1 MGCSTCKQNQSSI
14 DKAMSVEMPG
24 GEIYNGHFF
33 LKVVTFIALLV
44 AIPLIIVVLICQ
56 IFLTFFVPSKVNE
69 IKKKFNK
76 GFEDELLQVGILGSI
91 FANIKERKIL
101 RKQRKFNKTTSY
113 YDEPEIEVFD
123 MDDIEDNNE
132 KDSET

>member
-44 AIPLIIVVLICQ
+44 AVPLVIVVLLCQ
-56 IFLTFFVPSKVNE
+56 VFLTFFVPSKVDDV
-69 IKKKFNK
+69 KKRFNK
-76 GFEDELLQVGILGSI
+76 FLKRIAVGIFSI
-91 FANIKERKIL
+91 FAKIKERKIL

-123 MDDIEDNNE
+123 INDVEDNNE

>member
-76 GFEDELLQVGILGSI
+76 GFKKIVTGVFRVIL
-91 FANIKERKIL
+91 NIKERKIL

>member
-44 AIPLIIVVLICQ
+44 AVPLVIVVLIGQ
-56 IFLTFFVPSKVNE
+56 IFLTFFVPSKVDD
-69 IKKKFNK
+69 IKKRFNNFFK
-76 GFEDELLQVGILGSI
+76 RMAVGVFAI
-91 FANIKERKIL
+91 FAKIKERKIL

-123 MDDIEDNNE
+123 INDVEGNNE

>member
-1 MGCSTCKQNQSSI
+1 M
-14 DKAMSVEMPG
+14 
-24 GEIYNGHFF
+24 
-33 LKVVTFIALLV
+33 
-44 AIPLIIVVLICQ
+44 
-56 IFLTFFVPSKVNE
+56 
-69 IKKKFNK
+69 
-76 GFEDELLQVGILGSI
+76 
-91 FANIKERKIL
+91 NIKERKIL